1 MAASI
6 PRRFQPALTVGHS
19 GVKKKPQ
26 VGNFFAP
33 QSYVLVILTPSN
45 HQYCKF
51 YAHLFSEVLPDL
63 LPLKSTGR
71 QPIIELRVEDN
82 ERKEKLIRRVD
93 RSNPEGAWRAES
105 PNEEMLAHALLKASP
120 EPEKIQSPAHPRR
133 IGINTKVE
141 SGETSMP
148 IKINHNDSGNLEL
161 ISKLMDSAAKKYN
174 CRVTYD
180 AANSAIQ
187 FSGNRD
193 HTRTIAEETAG
204 WFKK

>member
-1 MAASI
+1 
-6 PRRFQPALTVGHS
+6 
-19 GVKKKPQ
+19 
-26 VGNFFAP
+26 
-33 QSYVLVILTPSN
+33 
-45 HQYCKF
+45 
-51 YAHLFSEVLPDL
+51 
-63 LPLKSTGR
+63 
-71 QPIIELRVEDN
+71 
-82 ERKEKLIRRVD
+82 
-93 RSNPEGAWRAES
+93 
-105 PNEEMLAHALLKASP
+105 
-120 EPEKIQSPAHPRR
+120 
-133 IGINTKVE
+133 
-141 SGETSMP
+141 MP